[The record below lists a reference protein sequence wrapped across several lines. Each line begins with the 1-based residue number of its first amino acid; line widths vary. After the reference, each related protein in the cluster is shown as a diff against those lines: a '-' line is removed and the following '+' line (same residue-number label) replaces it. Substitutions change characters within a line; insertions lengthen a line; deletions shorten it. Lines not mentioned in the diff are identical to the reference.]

1 MSVINCLLHTFSIL
15 LLRGVFRVCFEV
27 CIQSYCPAISNTGF
41 KWLTTRCA
49 LRLLCYQGLILLCCK
64 RSLHYHRIH
73 PEQWEDRMLRVR
85 ALGLNTISVCTP
97 RSLSNPILH
106 KCSRQLAHA

>member
-1 MSVINCLLHTFSIL
+1 M
-15 LLRGVFRVCFEV
+15 
-27 CIQSYCPAISNTGF
+27 
-41 KWLTTRCA
+41 
-49 LRLLCYQGLILLCCK
+49 CCK

-97 RSLSNPILH
+97 SSLSNQYCRLSSAACIR
-106 KCSRQLAHA
+106 SRGARL